1 VIDWSLIVAEH
12 GPRVWRTV
20 YRLVSHREDALD
32 CYQETFLKAAQY
44 AARHTVSN
52 WPGLLNQMATAQAL
66 DCLRRRYRVERRSAT
81 LEVAEEHACGR
92 QAPDT
97 QAEVREMVEQLRAAL
112 AKLPSNQ
119 AEVFCLREIE
129 LMSTADVAKL
139 LNVRPDDVATW
150 LHRAKRKLR
159 EAFTATDR
167 QSEIRQ

>member
-1 VIDWSLIVAEH
+1 VIDWPIIVAEH
-12 GPRVWRTV
+12 GPRVWRTI

-44 AARHTVSN
+44 AAQHTVSN

-66 DCLRRRYRVERRSAT
+66 DCLRRRYRVEQRSAA
-81 LEVAEEHACGR
+81 LELAADHVFSRQVPDIEAEL
-92 QAPDT
+92 Q
-97 QAEVREMVEQLRAAL
+97 EMIEQLRAAL
-112 AKLPSNQ
+112 AELPPNQ

-129 LMSTADVAKL
+129 LMSTAEVAKIL
-139 LNVRPDDVATW
+139 KVRPDDVATW

-159 EAFTATDR
+159 EAFAEKDR